1 MALFLFL
8 VKSYTVHTVPSI
20 RILLIPAV
28 RLQEAAPRVRVP
40 PLRRRRPPP
49 GASGG
54 RGQETKIMHFIP
66 QLQNIESHNTRGRDV
81 LVKIQ

>member
-1 MALFLFL
+1 MALFLFF

-54 RGQETKIMHFIP
+54 RGQEKKMMHFIP
-66 QLQNIESHNTRGRDV
+66 QLQNIESHNTNIKCSP
-81 LVKIQ
+81 LYKL